1 MLPYIHENNTAALQQ
16 SICPDSVPPT
26 NGVGQ
31 GLGSPARD
39 PFLPPA
45 FLIGSSNINK
55 RKSNKGKLSCPVL
68 EMQIPIKPEHKR
80 KCFMP
85 PYGEED

>member
-1 MLPYIHENNTAALQQ
+1 MATLQQ

-26 NGVGQ
+26 DRVGQ
-31 GLGSPARD
+31 GLRGPARD

-55 RKSNKGKLSCPVL
+55 RKSARANSNVL
-68 EMQIPIKPEHKR
+68 YL
-80 KCFMP
+80 KCKFLLTQNIR
-85 PYGEED
+85 GSV